1 MLKPAD
7 ELRDYEV
14 KVGLVSVRVESTSTE
29 SAIEAARKKLSL
41 ELPRLWD
48 VIEKQNF
55 GVLGMVTAKGEA
67 RTVGIVY
74 VLDDRRLY
82 IGTWTS
88 MWKVRYV
95 EHNPHVSVTIPIH
108 KRVPFMPWIK
118 VPAAVATFQGEAKL
132 HDLSEFPADVI
143 APLMKGLELSE
154 EVRRETCII
163 RVTPHGHIVTYGIGV
178 PLMKMRDP
186 ETAKGRVPV

>member
-1 MLKPAD
+1 M
-7 ELRDYEV
+7 
-14 KVGLVSVRVESTSTE
+14 
-29 SAIEAARKKLSL
+29 SA
-41 ELPRLWD
+41 PVTTDVVWD
-48 VIEKQNF
+48 AIDKNTF
-55 GVLGMVTAKGEA
+55 AVLGWVTPRGEPRSA
-67 RTVGIVY
+67 GIVY
-74 VLDDRRLY
+74 TTHGRELY
-82 IGTWTS
+82 ISTWRES
-88 MWKVRYV
+88 WKARQIALDP
-95 EHNPHVSVTIPIH
+95 NVSVTVTIP